1 MAVMREPQLGRKP
14 GEVGLSFAET
24 VERETEAQPQQVAT
38 DAFAGERPE
47 LPRQV
52 EWRAANSPSDILE
65 PPSVSRLRREH
76 LAHRFNAASLHR
88 HCPASCWTGPENS
101 HISSYVGEQGQRH
114 FLALQLVGSTPAE
127 D

>member
-1 MAVMREPQLGRKP
+1 
-14 GEVGLSFAET
+14 
-24 VERETEAQPQQVAT
+24 VER
-38 DAFAGERPE
+38 
-47 LPRQV
+47 
-52 EWRAANSPSDILE
+52 RAANSPSDILE
-65 PPSVSRLRREH
+65 PPFFSRLRREH

-101 HISSYVGEQGQRH
+101 HISGYVGEQGQRH